1 MCYRPRRLSKNNS
14 NSLSTSTS
22 SSSLL
27 SRDSLGYLYM
37 AGSATGVVFL
47 PTTAKL
53 ALEDGSNVLTV
64 AFVRAIIAVAILVI
78 AALTVKQKLG
88 LPKGLFWHSLAVG
101 IGGAAFVYGMYGAI
115 LTINISLALL
125 ILFLFPMF
133 VAAWEH
139 VSGATK
145 LQSMQWVWGLVA
157 VAGLA
162 LIVGVKFGEI
172 SLLGI
177 ALAMLAMFASVVIT
191 LVNVRV
197 VDRTGSLVANL
208 HMSIWGVLFF
218 GAGLLVFGGYVLPQ
232 TTIGHVGLLGNGFFY
247 CLSWVSFFAG
257 ARILGA
263 TRAAMIT
270 LMEPPLAA
278 LFAWLIFGE
287 TFTPIQWIGF
297 AAVLGSLFL
306 FEKAAR
312 RK

>member
-1 MCYRPRRLSKNNS
+1 
-14 NSLSTSTS
+14 
-22 SSSLL
+22 
-27 SRDSLGYLYM
+27 M

-64 AFVRAIIAVAILVI
+64 AFVRAVIAVAILVI
-78 AALTVKQKLG
+78 AALAVRQRLA
-88 LPKGLFWHSLAVG
+88 LPPPLFWHSLAVG
-101 IGGAAFVYGMYGAI
+101 VAGAAFVYGMYGAI

-125 ILFLFPMF
+125 ILFLYPMI

-139 VSGATK
+139 VCGTTRLK
-145 LQSMQWVWGLVA
+145 PMQWIWGMA
-157 VAGLA
+157 AIAGLA
-162 LIVGVKFGEI
+162 LIVGVRFEDT

-191 LVNVRV
+191 VVNFRV
-197 VDRTGSLVANL
+197 VEHTGSLVANL
-208 HMSIWGVLFF
+208 HMSLWGVLFF
-218 GAGLLVFGGYVLPQ
+218 GLGLLLFGDYLLPQ
-232 TTIGHVGLLGNGFFY
+232 TTVGHVGLLGNGFFY

-287 TFTPIQWIGF
+287 TFTPLQWVGF
-297 AAVLGSLFL
+297 TAVMLSLFL

-312 RK
+312 RT

>member
-1 MCYRPRRLSKNNS
+1 
-14 NSLSTSTS
+14 
-22 SSSLL
+22 
-27 SRDSLGYLYM
+27 M

-64 AFVRAIIAVAILVI
+64 AFVRAIIAVAILVF
-78 AALTVKQKLG
+78 AALAVKQKLG
-88 LPKGLFWHSLAVG
+88 LPKDLFWHSLTVG

-125 ILFLFPMF
+125 ILFLFPMV

-145 LQSMQWVWGLVA
+145 LRPMQWLWGLLA
-157 VAGLA
+157 VAGLG
-162 LIVGVKFGEI
+162 LIVGVKFEET

-177 ALAMLAMFASVVIT
+177 ALALLAMFASVVIT

-197 VDRTGSLVANL
+197 VEQTGSLVANL
-208 HMSIWGVLFF
+208 HMSLWGVLFF
-218 GAGLLVFGGYVLPQ
+218 GLGLLVFGGYVLPQ
-232 TTIGHVGLLGNGFFY
+232 TTVGFVGLLGNGFFY

-287 TFTPIQWIGF
+287 TFTPLQWVGF
-297 AAVLGSLFL
+297 AAVLASLFL
-306 FEKAAR
+306 FEKSAR
-312 RK
+312 HK